1 MRDFD
6 PELSIEVKG
15 KERIVR
21 LPGSNYLV
29 TYFKREGSTTSAY
42 ALHFGSV
49 TRKDMALCQ
58 RHACR
63 AFEFEARDRE
73 ARRIKRATVLPSVAH
88 GRRSRAIPLP
98 T

>member
-29 TYFKREGSTTSAY
+29 TYFKREGSTTTAY

-49 TRKDMALCQ
+49 TRKDM
-58 RHACR
+58 RP
-63 AFEFEARDRE
+63 ETV
-73 ARRIKRATVLPSVAH
+73 KRAGSK
-88 GRRSRAIPLP
+88 GRRSCQA
-98 T
+98 